1 MSQSLDRGLVILQR
15 LAAGDM
21 SLDELS
27 GDLGVHK
34 TTVMRL
40 LRTLESHRMV
50 QRDTHHR
57 YRLGSEVFRLAQQA
71 LDERD
76 VRQVAA
82 PQLRR
87 LNQEHGHTVHLA
99 AYEGGEVVY
108 VDKYDGRHAV
118 RMYSRIGNVAPLHCT
133 AVAKVLLA
141 DMPEAELASL
151 VERIDFAPY
160 TAHTITDAATF
171 REELRRVREQGWAAD
186 RAEHETFINC
196 VAAPVRDTSG
206 RAIAAVSISVPQLV
220 LAQDDVLALA
230 PHLLRATHAISAEY
244 GWEEPEDDDEG
255 EA

>member
-1 MSQSLDRGLVILQR
+1 VSQSLDRGLVILQR
-15 LAAGDM
+15 LAAADL

-34 TTVMRL
+34 TTVLRL

-50 QRDTHHR
+50 QRDDRHR
-57 YRLGSEVFRLAQQA
+57 YRLGAGIFQLAQQA

-82 PQLRR
+82 PQLRK

-99 AYEGGEVVY
+99 AYEAGQVVY

-141 DMPEAELASL
+141 DMPESEIAS
-151 VERIDFAPY
+151 VIDRIDFTPY
-160 TAHTITDAATF
+160 TAHTITDAGTF
-171 REELRRVREQGWAAD
+171 RRELQQVREQGWAAD

-196 VAAPVRDTSG
+196 VAAPVRDASG

-230 PHLLRATHAISAEY
+230 PHLLRATCAISAEY
-244 GWEEPEDDDEG
+244 GWEDQRDDEG
-255 EA
+255 ET